1 MVHILKGIAANVI
14 LNLLAKERLFDLLR
28 IPQVTK
34 ILKGL
39 LAGIF
44 GTIWTGLD

>member
-28 IPQVTK
+28 VPQATK
-34 ILKGL
+34 MLKDL
-39 LAGIF
+39 LEKVFDAV
-44 GTIWTGLD
+44 